1 MKIFRLIP
9 VVLCLLIGFFVMPIA
24 KANPIPIMPIDEVQI
39 GMHGVGKT
47 VISGTKI
54 EDFDVE
60 VLGIS
65 PSAFGRGNA
74 ILVKVTGDV
83 IERAGGVAKGMSGSP
98 VFVDGKLIGAVA
110 YMKIKTDPHYIYLT
124 AIEDMLSI
132 IDEPMPRPS
141 EYLGLST
148 DFMASGLTPR
158 SVEFLKDKFK
168 VANNFDLNVVSAP
181 TLKDELKDELKQV
194 KIEPGSSCSVMVAN
208 GDVTLGAIGTITWTD
223 DEGRYL
229 AFGHTFNNKGA
240 VDYFLGNA
248 WIYKSVKNLDAAYKI
263 GLPGTV
269 VGNVEQDR
277 ATGIAG
283 EIGGRANFI
292 PLFIATT
299 DSDRGINESI
309 NERIVTDESM
319 VAALTAALD
328 YNTANKAIDR
338 IGGGTARVDFQILA
352 RGEKS
357 GKINI
362 DRENMFYDSEDI
374 ASKVTEEVAG
384 VLDVLMHN
392 KFEKFTIFDVKINNE
407 ITKHPDV
414 AEIESVQIRK
424 DATFKAGETISLK
437 VNLKP
442 YRSEKISKI
451 VNFTI
456 PKDAKVGKLN
466 LIVRGGGDFEW
477 LRSLISEKIAEGKRF
492 KVEKASIKSFVNAVN
507 DSDQNN
513 QLIVDILPDSAT
525 DEYKHGIEAAQE
537 EKADPADIRKML
549 RGTEAKMCYSVSYLV
564 NGETEIKI
572 NVVK

>member
-1 MKIFRLIP
+1 MKIFKLIP
-9 VVLCLLIGFFVMPIA
+9 FVVCLFLTFFVMPIA
-24 KANPIPIMPIDEVQI
+24 KANPIPIMPIDEVKI
-39 GMHGVGKT
+39 GMHGIGKT

-54 EDFDVE
+54 EDFDVQ
-60 VLGIS
+60 VLGVS

-110 YMKIKTDPHYIYLT
+110 YMKMKTDPHYIYLT

-141 EYLGLST
+141 EYLTLGT
-148 DFMASGLTPR
+148 DFMVSGLTPK
-158 SVEFLKDKFK
+158 SVEYLKNQFK
-168 VANNFDLNVVSAP
+168 ELNDFDLNIVAAP
-181 TLKDELKDELKQV
+181 TLKDELKDELKKV
-194 KIEPGSSCSVMVAN
+194 KMQPGSSCSVMVAD
-208 GDVTLGAIGTITWTD
+208 GDVTLGAIGTVTWTD
-223 DEGRYL
+223 DDGRYL

-248 WIYKSVKNLDAAYKI
+248 WIYKSVQNLDAAYKI
-263 GLPGTV
+263 GVPGLI
-269 VGNVEQDR
+269 VGNVTQDR

-283 EIGGRANFI
+283 KIGAHANFI
-292 PLFIATT
+292 PLFISAT
-299 DSDRGINESI
+299 DSDRGINEAL

-319 VAALTAALD
+319 VPALAAALD

-338 IGGGTARVDFQILA
+338 VGGGTARVDFHILA
-352 RGEKS
+352 SGEKS
-357 GKINI
+357 GKIKI
-362 DRENMFYDSEDI
+362 DRENMFYDSQDI

-407 ITKHPDV
+407 ITKHPDI

-424 DATFKAGETISLK
+424 DATFKPGETISLK

-442 YRSEKISKI
+442 YRAETISKI
-451 VNFTI
+451 IDFTI
-456 PKDAKVGKLN
+456 PKDTKPGKIN

-477 LRSLISEKIAEGKRF
+477 LRSIISEKIAKGKRF
-492 KVEKASIKSFVNAVN
+492 KVEKASIESFVKTVN
-507 DSDQNN
+507 TADQNN
-513 QLIVDILPDSAT
+513 ELIVDVLPEEASL
-525 DEYKHGIEAAQE
+525 EYKSGIAATQD
-537 EKADPADIRKML
+537 EKADPASIRKML
-549 RGTEAKMCYSVSYLV
+549 RGTKAKMCYATSFIVS
-564 NGETEIKI
+564 GETEIKLK
-572 NVVK
+572 VVK

>member
-1 MKIFRLIP
+1 MKIFKLIP
-9 VVLCLLIGFFVMPIA
+9 FVVCLFLTLFVMPMA
-24 KANPIPIMPIDEVQI
+24 KANPIPIMPIDEVKI
-39 GMHGVGKT
+39 GMHGIGKT

-54 EDFDVE
+54 EDFDVQ
-60 VLGIS
+60 VLGVS

-110 YMKIKTDPHYIYLT
+110 YMKMKTDPHYIYLT

-141 EYLGLST
+141 EYLTLGT
-148 DFMASGLTPR
+148 DFMVSGLTPK
-158 SVEFLKDKFK
+158 SVEYLKNQFK
-168 VANNFDLNVVSAP
+168 ELNDFDLNIVAAP
-181 TLKDELKDELKQV
+181 TLKDELKDELKKV
-194 KIEPGSSCSVMVAN
+194 KMQPGSSCSVMVAD
-208 GDVTLGAIGTITWTD
+208 GDVTLGAIGTVTWTD
-223 DEGRYL
+223 DDGRYL

-248 WIYKSVKNLDAAYKI
+248 WIYKSVQNLDAAYKI
-263 GLPGTV
+263 GVPGLI
-269 VGNVEQDR
+269 VGNVTQDR

-283 EIGGRANFI
+283 KIGAHANFI
-292 PLFIATT
+292 PLFISAT
-299 DSDRGINESI
+299 DSDRGINEAL

-319 VAALTAALD
+319 VPALAAALD

-338 IGGGTARVDFQILA
+338 VGDGTARVDFHILA
-352 RGEKS
+352 SGEKS
-357 GKINI
+357 GKIKI
-362 DRENMFYDSEDI
+362 DRENMFYDSQDI

-407 ITKHPDV
+407 ITKHPDI

-424 DATFKAGETISLK
+424 DATFKPGETISLK

-442 YRSEKISKI
+442 YRAETISKI
-451 VNFTI
+451 IDFTI
-456 PKDAKVGKLN
+456 PKDTKPGKIN

-477 LRSLISEKIAEGKRF
+477 LRSIISEKIAKGKRF
-492 KVEKASIKSFVNAVN
+492 KAEKASIESFVKTVN
-507 DSDQNN
+507 TADQNN
-513 QLIVDILPDSAT
+513 ELIVDVLPEEASL
-525 DEYKHGIEAAQE
+525 EYKSGIAATQD
-537 EKADPADIRKML
+537 EKADPASIRKML
-549 RGTEAKMCYSVSYLV
+549 RGTKAKMCYATSFIVS
-564 NGETEIKI
+564 GETEIKLK
-572 NVVK
+572 VVK